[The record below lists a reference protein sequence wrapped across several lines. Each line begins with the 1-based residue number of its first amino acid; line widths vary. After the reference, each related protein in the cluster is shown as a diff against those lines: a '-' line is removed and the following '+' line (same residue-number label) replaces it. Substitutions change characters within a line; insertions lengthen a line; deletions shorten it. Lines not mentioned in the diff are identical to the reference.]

1 MRLLAGARRLL
12 GTLEAMPTRLPTI
25 AGLLKLWLTY
35 AGMGI
40 VFAAIFYATVGDK
53 ARPEPALAVFAIFVA
68 IGTIIV
74 GTAAWGLVRTR
85 KRERDGF

>member
-1 MRLLAGARRLL
+1 
-12 GTLEAMPTRLPTI
+12 MPKRLPTI

-40 VFAAIFYATVGDK
+40 AFAAIFYVTAGDK
-53 ARPEPALAVFAIFVA
+53 ASPAPALAVFAIFVA

-74 GTAAWGLVRTR
+74 GTAAWGLVRMR
-85 KRERDGF
+85 KGERDGL